1 MSANCF
7 KGYASKFEQSR
18 SENRGNNRYRTLD
31 PRSFL
36 HTDYVAECGLIK
48 KAEESPAMRISLR
61 LDNKDS
67 RNGVCNEV
75 ELAVAGVPKPNE
87 DKDGLKENDEVDM
100 AGDAYGLP
108 DGEAE
113 YPYGPVRD

>member
-1 MSANCF
+1 
-7 KGYASKFEQSR
+7 
-18 SENRGNNRYRTLD
+18 
-31 PRSFL
+31 
-36 HTDYVAECGLIK
+36 
-48 KAEESPAMRISLR
+48 MRISLR

-87 DKDGLKENDEVDM
+87 DMAGLQENDVVDM